1 MRKLVVGLNLL
12 ILSMAPVGALAG
24 PPLDAIKSRVGE
36 VLAVLRDPALQ
47 GDAAKEAKTKRLRPI
62 FDNTFDY
69 VELSKATLSRNWE
82 KFTPEQQQEFVKL
95 YKAVLEKA
103 YLNIIL
109 SYKDQEVIF
118 GRERETG
125 QNRFEVESKIVS
137 ASQDTPVQFRLFS
150 KGNQWF
156 LYDVVIEN
164 ISIVANYRSQFSRLL
179 QKEST
184 EEMLANLRKQ
194 VG

>member
-1 MRKLVVGLNLL
+1 MRKSVIGLSLF
-12 ILSMAPVGALAG
+12 ILSMAPVRALAG
-24 PPLDAIKSRVGE
+24 APLDTIKSRVGE
-36 VLAVLRDPALQ
+36 VLVVLRDPALQ
-47 GDAAKEAKTKRLRPI
+47 GEAGKPTKTKRLRPI

-82 KFTPEQQQEFVKL
+82 KFTPDQQQEFVKL

-118 GRERETG
+118 GREREIG

-137 ASQDTPVQFRLFS
+137 ASVDTPVQFRLFS

-179 QKEST
+179 QKESP
-184 EEMLANLRKQ
+184 EDMLTNLRKQ